1 MNTYTWLV
9 DSIDCIPSLE
19 GQTNVVCNVH
29 WRVNAVS
36 DIMKQTIIPSKIVF
50 NFDDTETIIPEQ
62 TITEPMYLVT
72 TYGVQPLTY
81 TTDSSFT
88 EYAGL
93 TLETVIGWVQTAMGT
108 DKVAEIQT
116 QLDKMIDNLANPIIV
131 SPKLPWSV

>member
-29 WRVNAVS
+29 WRVNVT
-36 DIMKQTIIPSKIVF
+36 D
-50 NFDDTETIIPEQ
+50 ET
-62 TITEPMYLVT
+62 YNAT

-93 TLETVIGWVQTAMGT
+93 TLETVIGWVQTAMGSDQVT
-108 DKVAEIQT
+108 AIQT
-116 QLDKMIDNLANPIIV
+116 QLDKMIDNLVNPPIV
-131 SPKLPWSV
+131 SPKLPWLLND

>member
-19 GQTNVVCNVH
+19 NKTNVVSVIH
-29 WRVNAVS
+29 WRVNGTDGTHNA
-36 DIMKQTIIPSKIVF
+36 
-50 NFDDTETIIPEQ
+50 
-62 TITEPMYLVT
+62 T
-72 TYGVQPLTY
+72 TYGTQPLTY

-93 TLETVIGWVQTAMGT
+93 TLETVIEWVQTAMGSDQVT
-108 DKVAEIQT
+108 TIQT